1 MNVFYIYDLQC
12 DGVTVGLVVKLGQ
25 LRYHPTARVHRKQPT
40 VLGLRPLTQPV
51 RDLAVD
57 AGVWIARPRQR
68 TTRQDGR
75 YLQLRFDFD
84 STAVRLRYDHS
95 TTYVTT
101 GLPGLDWPLCH
112 CAVAQAPPP
121 LQRTQAPLAPSKFF
135 DVGNITR
142 K

>member
-84 STAVRLRYDHS
+84 STAVQLRYDHS
-95 TTYVTT
+95 TTYVNVTT
-101 GLPGLDWPLCH
+101 GLPGLDWPMAIVPLCRGTG
-112 CAVAQAPPP
+112 APPP
-121 LQRTQAPLAPSKFF
+121 STNTGAPGPFEIF
-135 DVGNITR
+135 
-142 K
+142 